1 MIGQSQI
8 IEKYNN
14 LQGKS
19 LKRSEIRAFIRQAK
33 SINVHE
39 IVNKLAGLLRSFPNE
54 KGFEF
59 TRITPIEITDNFE
72 ALGIPYLSPEEEKEL
87 GTTEIEGLGKRVS
100 NDDIYK
106 LITDKFI
113 KIIDQHDRMPW
124 SSGFNDVKEKEAGFS
139 FSNLPINY
147 ISKKYYRGINSLV
160 LSMYRYHTDETRG
173 KITITDK
180 GFEEGITEMITDDRL
195 FWLTFKQINEVGG
208 KLKKGSLS
216 QQAIYYNWIF
226 LYDNKKISEKKFRQL
241 KKQFGCSNTS
251 TSENCKKLRTVGF
264 LKYYNLFNERDIE
277 GVDFEAK
284 RSKLKLKTKEV
295 KTKEQKILAADLV
308 LKHMPLK
315 PKLEIKFVDKNKN
328 ESPYYSPSLD
338 KVVMPQKTQFDSLDQ
353 WYGVAFHEHIHA
365 TGHAKRTKYAMEELV
380 AEIGSAFL
388 NAESGILLDNL
399 KNNAAYIK
407 GWAKGV
413 RKHLQKDNK
422 AIFVAAGQSQKAADY
437 ILDFDKD
444 GDPAYWNE
452 YEKIQKE
459 IKVKGKK
466 QADGKKKKVVSS
478 TEESKKKKL
487 RITNHTFKYFDV
499 AINHT
504 HKLFT
509 IRFKEKEPYPISNYL
524 KNDNF
529 KNTSSLHWQRK
540 IGAWGNPKDRLD
552 ILKANMMGIYDRM
565 DQEEKRKKTEIKKKN
580 KETEPNKSII
590 TDATIESL
598 NEEFKYNKTES
609 FLEQL
614 DHMLGRAFDPKLN
627 KKHLKVY
634 VDAIK
639 KFLGQKK
646 LTKLNKKQAIAILE
660 FGTFTVNPLPQ
671 NMVKPK
677 KLSFRDATVMMNKE
691 VASRDDLRPV
701 MMHVL
706 HEGNYLVSTDAHAL
720 SKIKVKEQEKKEN
733 VVYDKAGRKHENIG
747 NYPKYKAVIPQDN
760 DFVSS
765 FNLKELITKIKG
777 IVKAQSCVTEN
788 GLHGVIVHDK
798 RKVFFNPAIILR
810 SLTPLYKNG
819 VVKVKLYVGA
829 PNRAI
834 IFKDEID
841 DNQLALCMP
850 VMGGFEHKII
860 ASIFGDYKDGDRGL
874 KGVKNNS
881 KSDQLALFGLNGT
894 VEKKVISIEKKKN
907 TNKKGLGTMGRKKK
921 YKTKYN
927 QKLINQLKNEYKF
940 GDDFVRKAIKGE
952 RNSSSAIQIKNKY
965 NELNTNS
972 DKKIQFQTKKI
983 QISDNGNGSGITGIG
998 ANDKISDKK
1007 IQISDRKNT
1016 NNKTEILPLEKPVNN
1031 SLVKSINHISGR
1043 NESFNITGDIGS
1055 FLGEIE
1061 KKPIG
1066 SVACTIDAPQGT
1078 GKTRFFFQIMNEM
1091 AKNYKVLF
1099 ISLEEHPA
1107 STLFKSKVAQYIDP
1121 KNQNN
1126 IDTIGELARGQEKQI
1141 LDDLIPHYDVVLVDS
1156 WNKIYEAARLD
1167 FDNDLRKAYNGKLIF
1182 AIFQRTV
1189 TGTMR
1194 GGAKSQ
1200 FDGDIIMK
1208 IEKGDDFKQNEVY
1221 HNKNRYQNK
1230 DLNQLRYN
1238 IYSQTL
1244 SGGLLNAEP
1253 VAKLPN
1259 QMNQQGAIWED
1270 VTIVI

>member
-1 MIGQSQI
+1 MIGQNQI
-8 IEKYNN
+8 IDKYNN

-33 SINVHE
+33 SKNIHE

-59 TRITPIEITDNFE
+59 TRITPIDITDDFE

-124 SSGFNDVKEKEAGFS
+124 SSGFNDAKEKEAGFS

-277 GVDFEAK
+277 GVDFDAK
-284 RSKLKLKTKEV
+284 RSKLKLKSKEV
-295 KTKEQKILAADLV
+295 KSKEQKILASDLV

-315 PKLEIKFVDKNKN
+315 PKLEIKFLDKNKN

-338 KVVMPQKTQFDSLDQ
+338 KVVMPQKTQMKELSN

-365 TGHAKRTKYAMEELV
+365 TGHAKRTDRRSIKGFTRGVRWGDENYALEELV

-399 KNNAAYIK
+399 KNNSAYIK
-407 GWAKGV
+407 SWAKGV
-413 RKHLQKDNK
+413 RKALQKDNK
-422 AIFVAAGQSQKAADY
+422 AIFTAAAQSQKAADY
-437 ILDFDKD
+437 ILDFDKN
-444 GDPAYWNE
+444 GDPAYWKE

-466 QADGKKKKVVSS
+466 QADGKKKKVVS
-478 TEESKKKKL
+478 KKEKL
-487 RITNHTFKYFDV
+487 KITNHSFKYFDV

-504 HKLFT
+504 YKLFT
-509 IRFKEKEPYPISNYL
+509 IKFKEKEPYPISNYL
-524 KNDNF
+524 KNDNY
-529 KNTSSLHWQRK
+529 KNTSPLHWQRK
-540 IGAWGNPKDRLD
+540 IGAWGDPKDRLD

-565 DQEEKRKKTEIKKKN
+565 EQEEKRKKTEIKKKN

-609 FLEQL
+609 FLVQL
-614 DHMLGRAFDPKLN
+614 DNLLGRTFEPALN
-627 KKHLKVY
+627 EKHLKVY

-639 KFLGQKK
+639 KFLGQEK
-646 LTKLNKKQAIAILE
+646 LMKLNKKQAINVLE

-677 KLSFRDATVMMNKE
+677 KMNFRDATVMMNKE
-691 VASRDDLRPV
+691 VASRDNLRPV

-706 HEGNYLVSTDAHAL
+706 HEDNYLVSTDAHAL
-720 SKIKVKEQEKKEN
+720 SKIKVNEKEKKEN
-733 VVYDKAGRKHENIG
+733 VVYDKTGRKHEDIG
-747 NYPKYKAVIPQDN
+747 RYPKYKAVIPTDN
-760 DFVSS
+760 EFVTK

-777 IVKAQSCVTEN
+777 IVKAQNCVDES
-788 GLHGVIVHDK
+788 GLHGVIVFDK
-798 RKVFFNPAIILR
+798 RDIYFNPAIMLR
-810 SLTPLYKNG
+810 GLTPLYKNG
-819 VVKVKLYVGA
+819 VKDVNLYVGT
-829 PNRAI
+829 PSKAI
-834 IFKDEID
+834 LLKDA
-841 DNQLALCMP
+841 DNEEQLALCMP
-850 VMGGFEHKII
+850 VMGGFEHKIV
-860 ASIFGDYKDGDRGL
+860 ASIYGDYTGGDRGL

-894 VEKKVISIEKKKN
+894 PEKKVISIEKKNIN
-907 TNKKGLGTMGRKKK
+907 TNNNDLKTMVRKKK
-921 YKTKYN
+921 YKSKYN
-927 QKLINQLKNEYKF
+927 QDLLNQLKDKYKVSI
-940 GDDFVRKAIKGE
+940 DFVRKAVKGE
-952 RNSSSAIQIKNKY
+952 RNSSLSIQIKNEY

-972 DKKIQFQTKKI
+972 DN
-983 QISDNGNGSGITGIG
+983 SNGLGITGIE
-998 ANDKISDKK
+998 ANNTISDKK
-1007 IQISDRKNT
+1007 NT
-1016 NNKTEILPLEKPVNN
+1016 TVQTEILPLEKSFNN
-1031 SLVKSINHISGR
+1031 SLVKSINHISDQ

-1055 FLGEIE
+1055 FLGDIEI
-1061 KKPIG
+1061 KPVG

-1078 GKTRFFFQIMNEM
+1078 GKTRFFFQIMNEL

-1121 KNQNN
+1121 ENQNN
-1126 IDTIGELARGQEKQI
+1126 IDTIGELARGHEKQI
-1141 LDDLIPHYDVVLVDS
+1141 LDDLIPQYDIVLVDS

-1167 FDNDLRKAYNGKLIF
+1167 FDNDMRKAYNGKLIF

-1208 IEKGDDFKQNEVY
+1208 IEKGENFKQNIVY
-1221 HNKNRYQNK
+1221 HDKNRYQNK
-1230 DLNQLRYN
+1230 DLSQLRYN
-1238 IYSQTL
+1238 IYSQSL
-1244 SGGLLNAEP
+1244 SGGLLASESVPKLQIQNTEP
-1253 VAKLPN
+1253 VAV
-1259 QMNQQGAIWED
+1259 WED
-1270 VTIVI
+1270 VTIAL

>member
-1 MIGQSQI
+1 MSI
-8 IEKYNN
+8 INTYNN

-19 LKRSEIRAFIRQAK
+19 LTRAGVRQIIRAAK
-33 SINVHE
+33 KEKITE
-39 IVNKLAGLLRSFPNE
+39 IVNKLSGLLRQFPNE
-54 KGFEF
+54 MGFEF
-59 TRITPIEITDNFE
+59 TRITPIEIKDDFE
-72 ALGIPYLSPEEEKEL
+72 ALGIPYLSPELEKEM

-106 LITDKFI
+106 MITDKFV

-124 SSGFNDVKEKEAGFS
+124 SSGFNDTGAKEAGFS
-139 FSNLPINY
+139 FNNLPINY
-147 ISKKYYRGINSLV
+147 VSKKYYRGINALV
-160 LSMYRYHTDETRG
+160 LSMYRFHTEETKG
-173 KITITDK
+173 KVYVTSK
-180 GFEEGITEMITDDRL
+180 GFEQGEVEMIEDDRL
-195 FWLTFKQINEVGG
+195 FWLTFKQIKEAGG
-208 KLKKGSLS
+208 KLKKDSLS

-226 LYDNKKISEKKFRQL
+226 SFHGKKISEQKYKEL
-241 KKQFGCSNTS
+241 KKQFACSNAS
-251 TSENCKKLRTVGF
+251 TSENCKALQKFGF
-264 LKYYNLFNERDIE
+264 LKYYNLFNERDIS
-277 GVDFEAK
+277 GIDFKAK
-284 RSKLKLKTKEV
+284 RAKLKTKAKVV
-295 KTKEQKILAADLV
+295 KTEEQKILAAELM

-315 PKLEIKFVDKNKN
+315 PKLQIKFIDKNRN

-338 KVVMPQKTQFDSLDQ
+338 KVVMPQKTQFDNLSQ

-365 TGHAKRTKYAMEELV
+365 TGHAKRTDRRSIKGFTRGTRWGDTQYAMEELV

-407 GWAKGV
+407 GWQKGV
-413 RKHLQKDNK
+413 KKHLQKDNK
-422 AIFVAAGQSQKAADY
+422 AIFIAAGQSQKAADY
-437 ILDFDKD
+437 MLDFDNN
-444 GDPAYWNE
+444 GDPAYWEE

-509 IRFKEKEPYPISNYL
+509 IRFKKKEPYPISNYL

-540 IGAWGNPKDRLD
+540 IGAWGDPKDRLD

-565 DQEEKRKKTEIKKKN
+565 EQEEKRKKTENNKKN

-614 DHMLGRAFDPKLN
+614 DNLLGKAFDPKLN

-646 LTKLNKKQAIAILE
+646 LTKLNKKQAIDILE

-677 KLSFRDATVMMNKE
+677 KLTFRDATVMMNKE

-706 HEGNYLVSTDAHAL
+706 HEKNYLVSTDAHAL
-720 SKIKVKEQEKKEN
+720 AVIKVNENEKSEN
-733 VVYDKAGRKHENIG
+733 IVYDKTGRKFDDIG
-747 NYPKYKAVIPQDN
+747 RYPNYKAVIPNDN
-760 DFVSS
+760 ALVTK
-765 FNLKELITKIKG
+765 FNLKELITKMKG
-777 IVKAQSCVTEN
+777 IVKAQGCVTEN
-788 GLHGVIVHDK
+788 GLHGVIVFNK
-798 RKVFFNPAIILR
+798 KNIYFNPTIMLKG
-810 SLTPLYKNG
+810 LTPLYKNG
-819 VVKVKLYVGA
+819 VIDVNLYVGA

-834 IFKDEID
+834 IFKDNQD
-841 DNQLALCMP
+841 DDQLALCMP
-850 VMGGFEHKII
+850 VMGGFEHKIVAEI
-860 ASIFGDYKDGDRGL
+860 YGRYINGKDGL
-874 KGVKNNS
+874 KGVLQKYT
-881 KSDQLALFGLNGT
+881 QIGLFGLDRIPKKKSVTQPVPQSKISVAQNISPVAKPVAVP
-894 VEKKVISIEKKKN
+894 VEKPI
-907 TNKKGLGTMGRKKK
+907 
-921 YKTKYN
+921 YKSK
-927 QKLINQLKNEYKF
+927 
-940 GDDFVRKAIKGE
+940 
-952 RNSSSAIQIKNKY
+952 
-965 NELNTNS
+965 
-972 DKKIQFQTKKI
+972 
-983 QISDNGNGSGITGIG
+983 
-998 ANDKISDKK
+998 
-1007 IQISDRKNT
+1007 
-1016 NNKTEILPLEKPVNN
+1016 N
-1031 SLVKSINHISGR
+1031 SLVKAINHVSHP
-1043 NESFNITGDIGS
+1043 NENFTIGGAIGD
-1055 FLGEIE
+1055 FLGNIEI
-1061 KKPIG
+1061 KPVG

-1078 GKTRFFFQIMNEM
+1078 GKTRFFFQIINEL

-1107 STLFKSKVAQYIDP
+1107 STLFKSKVAQYIEP
-1121 KNQNN
+1121 ENQNN

-1208 IEKGDDFKQNEVY
+1208 IDKGDDFKQNEVY
-1221 HNKNRYQNK
+1221 HDKNRYQNK
-1230 DLNQLRYN
+1230 DLSQLRYN
-1238 IYSQTL
+1238 IYSKSLTGDFLINESAPKLQIQKIQ
-1244 SGGLLNAEP
+1244 P
-1253 VAKLPN
+1253 VAV
-1259 QMNQQGAIWED
+1259 WED
-1270 VTIVI
+1270 VTIKL